1 VTTSSH
7 KTAGVLEQQVS
18 GMVERIGRDR
28 DARVSAIEHAGR
40 SERRG
45 LLNEARRE
53 ARVRV
58 RDVVRED
65 RARLERRLQREE
77 ASLATVVRENQLKR
91 HRERLRQGHS
101 LVVEALRE
109 RWADDATR
117 REWLAGV
124 LAVTDV
130 LSPGQWLVEHPPG
143 LNDAER
149 DFLKAGVRDR
159 SSEEPVLQ
167 AGEGQTTGLRVTSKG
182 ATLDM
187 TAEGILEDSDR
198 INGLL
203 LASIL
208 ALESASSEES

>member
-1 VTTSSH
+1 MTTSSH
-7 KTAGVLEQQVS
+7 KTAGILEQQVD
-18 GMVERIGRDR
+18 GMIERIVHDQK
-28 DARVSAIEHAGR
+28 ARVSAIEHAGQ

-58 RDVVRED
+58 RGVVREE

-77 ASLATVVRENQLKR
+77 ASLATVIRENQLKR
-91 HRERLRQGHS
+91 QRERLRTGHTQMIQ
-101 LVVEALRE
+101 ALRE
-109 RWADDATR
+109 RWVDDAMR
-117 REWLAGV
+117 REWLAAV
-124 LAVTDV
+124 LAATDV

-143 LNDAER
+143 LSDEER
-149 DFLKAGVRDR
+149 DFLAAGVRER
-159 SSEEPVLQ
+159 ASEEPVMR
-167 AGEGQTTGLRVTSKG
+167 AVEGQTSGLRITSKG

-187 TAEGILEDSDR
+187 RAEGVLEDSDR

-208 ALESASSEES
+208 KLESPTSEEP